1 MKFDLQHMG
10 ASAADAAAAT
20 AAVAAAKAVRTPPAS
35 VARQAN
41 SQEADGA
48 DAAYSPGGAMHPH
61 RAQASAAAALAAAE
75 QDRKQHQKIER
86 DRVIMGA
93 KAATQDLAQMP
104 APVSSVATALA
115 ARQANELQAG
125 GYN

>member
-1 MKFDLQHMG
+1 
-10 ASAADAAAAT
+10 
-20 AAVAAAKAVRTPPAS
+20 
-35 VARQAN
+35 
-41 SQEADGA
+41 
-48 DAAYSPGGAMHPH
+48 MHPH